1 MKYNAFISYRH
12 APLDMEIA
20 KKVHTGLETYKIP
33 KSVQKRLGIKKIER
47 VFRDQEEL
55 PIGSNLSDNIGEAL
69 KESEH
74 LIVICSPRTPESEW
88 VQKEIETFIKLHG
101 RENILAVL
109 VEGEPNES
117 FPELLLN
124 DENGNPVEPLAADVR
139 GETASERNKKFKTEI
154 LRLVAPVIG
163 CNYDDLRQRHRERIV
178 RRTVSLVSAAAG
190 IIAIAGIAFGLYHAN
205 VADKMTTLANEK
217 AQLADEKTQLAD
229 EILEEYKLKQE
240 NQSRFFAKE
249 ALSLMNEG
257 NREDAA
263 LVAIAGLP
271 GPGNERPYVPEAEYA
286 LSQVLHAYD
295 TGEEMAFDRILEHDL
310 SPIDEKLS
318 TDKKHLLT
326 RDNGYNVYVWDAE
339 TWELVCKISPT
350 VGKNNYLVKVDDF
363 FADADGLYILSDYS
377 LDKYSF
383 IGEKLF
389 SFESDSYIDGATISA
404 ERNTGYLL
412 IDNSVV
418 SVDLTKG
425 KEKSTIEFPV
435 EGSVYSQID
444 ISRDEEYLLFTYRKA
459 DTERI
464 DIAAYNID
472 KNAFNLTR
480 LSDDY
485 VLEYTY
491 TALGNLAVLSCNQDF
506 VMTGVKTI
514 YLDLINPQ
522 TGNIMWT
529 REVPCNIRSNA
540 TFDLKIKAHS
550 YDTAAGETFSE
561 IVVAVE
567 AEAFTYN
574 ELTSK
579 LVASMNLPGDTVTL
593 DLRRDNAVG
602 FVSDDN
608 GRIYTVNFHEGTIY
622 KDNTFD
628 VNSSIRQIVIMDGVI
643 AIRSAYSSA
652 VQIMKYHTAG
662 DLTEIADYVDYFTT
676 LKTAPLGSDYFVTR
690 RDKADS
696 YLVISKDG
704 KLIAEAQLDSTYTI
718 LDGFRGDNV
727 LLFSYE
733 TMYTI
738 DTSTGKID
746 SISYEKLGSSDS
758 KLFHGYL
765 SENGRYAVLWD
776 NRHITVIDTERKKM
790 LLDSDGTASINN
802 AVVTEDGKSVFV
814 SASDM
819 NLIKIDVATKDETL
833 YDNDA
838 LREVSDAY
846 SLNFVAV
853 SHDGKTV
860 AMACMDGKLR
870 ILNAADGKTIDEV
883 PFYARSHCA
892 IFFAP
897 DDKNLILQG
906 DDLKASIRNIE
917 DKTYTNSFDPV
928 FELKRPTCAGDGY
941 LAVCDATCL
950 YLLET
955 NSYGVCA
962 SVPYGG
968 AYIPSEKSFIIASS
982 GKLYKTAYKD
992 YNALIEEAERQFPG
1006 AKLTEEE
1013 KVKYNLE

>member
-88 VQKEIETFIKLHG
+88 VRKEIETFIKLHG
-101 RENILAVL
+101 RENVLAVL

-117 FPELLLN
+117 FPDLLLN

-139 GETASERNKKFKTEI
+139 GETAGERNKKFKTEI

-217 AQLADEKTQLAD
+217 AELADEKTQLAD

-249 ALSLMNEG
+249 ALSLASEG
-257 NREDAA
+257 NRKDAA

-271 GPGNERPYVPEAEYA
+271 GPDNERPYVPDAEYA

-295 TGEEMAFDRILEHDL
+295 IGEDMAYDRVLEHDL
-310 SPIDEKLS
+310 TPSDEKLS
-318 TDKKHLLT
+318 TDRKHLLT
-326 RDNGYNVYVWDAE
+326 RDNGYNVYVWDTE
-339 TWELVCKISPT
+339 TWELVLKVTPE
-350 VGKNNYLVKVDDF
+350 VGKNNYLEKVKDV
-363 FADADGLYILSDYS
+363 FADSDGLYILSEYS
-377 LDKYSF
+377 LSKYSF
-383 IGEKLF
+383 AGAKIF
-389 SFESDSYIDGATISA
+389 SFETENYIDGFAISA
-404 ERNTGYLL
+404 ERGRGYLL

-418 SVDLTKG
+418 TVNLSKG
-425 KEKSTIEFPV
+425 TEISTIEFPV
-435 EGSVYSQID
+435 DGSVYSQID
-444 ISRDEEYLLFTYRKA
+444 ISRDEEYLLFTYKKD

-464 DIAAYNID
+464 DIASYNID
-472 KNAFNLTR
+472 KNVFNLTR

-485 VLEYTY
+485 VLEYCY

-506 VMTGVKTI
+506 VMTGVKKI
-514 YLDLINPQ
+514 YLDVVNPQ
-522 TGNIMWT
+522 TGRIMWS
-529 REVPCNIRSNA
+529 REVPCSIRSTA
-540 TFDLKIKAHS
+540 TFDLKIKAHTYES
-550 YDTAAGETFSE
+550 YTDESVSE
-561 IVVAVE
+561 IVIAVE
-567 AEAFTYN
+567 AEAFTFN

-579 LVASMNLPGDTVTL
+579 LVTSMNLPGDTVTL

-608 GRIYTVNFHEGTIY
+608 GRIYTINFHEGTIY
-622 KDNTFD
+622 KDNTID
-628 VNSSIRQIVIMDGVI
+628 VNSSIRQLIIMDGVL
-643 AIRSAYSSA
+643 AVRSAYSSV

-662 DLTEIADYVDYFTT
+662 DLTEIADYVDYFAT

-690 RDKADS
+690 RNSDDN

-704 KLIAEAQLDSTYTI
+704 KLVSEVELDSTYTI

-733 TMYTI
+733 AMYTV
-738 DTSTGKID
+738 DSLTGKVD
-746 SISYEKLGSSDS
+746 KATYTEMGSGDE
-758 KLFHGYL
+758 KLFHGYI
-765 SENGRYAVLWD
+765 SENGKYAVIWD
-776 NRHITVIDTERKKM
+776 NRHISVIDTEQKKVI
-790 LLDSDGTASINN
+790 LDSESSASINN
-802 AVVTEDGKSVFV
+802 AVVTEDGKTVFV

-819 NLIKIDVATKDETL
+819 NLIKLDVATKDEML

-838 LREVSDAY
+838 LRQVSDAY
-846 SLNFVAV
+846 SLGFIAA
-853 SHDGKTV
+853 SHDGKAV
-860 AMACMDGKLR
+860 AMSCMDGKLR
-870 ILNAADGKTIDEV
+870 VLNAADGSVIDEV

-892 IFFAP
+892 IYFMP
-897 DDKNLILQG
+897 DDKNILLQG

-917 DKTYTNSFDPV
+917 DKTYTNSFNPT
-928 FELKRPTCAGDGY
+928 FELKRPTNAGDGY
-941 LAVCDATCL
+941 IAVCDATAL
-950 YLLET
+950 YFLET
-955 NSYGVCA
+955 ETYGLCA
-962 SVPYGG
+962 SVLYGC
-968 AYIPSEKSFIIASS
+968 AYIPSEKSFIISS
-982 GKLYKTAYKD
+982 SRKLYRTAYKD
-992 YNALIEEAERQFPG
+992 YKALIEEAGRQFPG
-1006 AKLTEEE
+1006 AELTDEE
-1013 KVKYNLE
+1013 KVKYNID